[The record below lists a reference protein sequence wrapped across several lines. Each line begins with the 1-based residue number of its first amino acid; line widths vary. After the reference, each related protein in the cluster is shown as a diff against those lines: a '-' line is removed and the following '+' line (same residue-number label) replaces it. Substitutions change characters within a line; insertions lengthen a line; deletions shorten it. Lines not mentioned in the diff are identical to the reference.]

1 MARLAIISRSG
12 ACRYRRA
19 KQIVRELTSA
29 NTAKIMETLV
39 GLQASRGMTLIIV
52 THEDSIAE
60 SAPRHI
66 RMRDGRIV
74 A

>member
-1 MARLAIISRSG
+1 MDI
-12 ACRYRRA
+12 
-19 KQIVRELTSA
+19 LT
-29 NTAKIMETLV
+29 
-39 GLQASRGMTLIIV
+39 GLQAKRGMTLIVI

-66 RMRDGRIV
+66 RMRDGRIL